1 MPHTVQE
8 IALPADRTGTRRA
21 LTVHRFGTPGA
32 RPKAYVQGGLHADE
46 IPGMLTANHLIHML
60 ASADVAGEVVV
71 VPLCNPIGLAQS
83 VAGSAIGRYALPS
96 GENFNRGF
104 AILAD
109 GAADRLRGR
118 IGADAQ
124 ANIAAVRAALA
135 ATHAAQS
142 PATELAA
149 LRHALL
155 GLALDADIVLDLHC
169 DMEAVVHLYTGDA
182 LWPDA
187 ADLAAEIGA
196 QAVLLASD
204 SGGNPFD
211 EACSAPWWR
220 LAERF
225 AADGPIPPACLA
237 ATVELRGKADV
248 SKQLASAD
256 ADALFRFLAR
266 RGVVRAP
273 VADPPAPLCEATPLA
288 ALERITAPVPGI
300 ILFHAMPG
308 TQLHA
313 GDPVADIVDPTDPA
327 SRHRLTTSTDGLLMA
342 RSNLR
347 FAGVGDLIA
356 SVAGTVPLARS
367 ERGLL
372 FD

>member
-8 IALPADRTGTRRA
+8 IALPSDRTGTRRA

-46 IPGMLTANHLIHML
+46 IPGMIVASRLIGMLETAN
-60 ASADVAGEVVV
+60 VTGEIVV

-83 VAGSAIGRYALPS
+83 VSSSAIGRYALPS

-104 AILAD
+104 AALAD
-109 GAADRLRGR
+109 GAAERLQGR
-118 IGADAQ
+118 IGHDPQ
-124 ANIAAVRAALA
+124 ANVVAVRAALA
-135 ATHAAQS
+135 AAHAARTPVS
-142 PATELAA
+142 ELAA

-169 DMEAVVHLYTGDA
+169 DMEAVVHVYTGDA

-196 QAVLLASD
+196 RAVLLASD
-204 SGGNPFD
+204 SGGDPFD

-225 AADGPIPPACLA
+225 SGDGPIPPACLA

-248 SKQLASAD
+248 SDALARAD
-256 ADALFRFLAR
+256 AEALIRFLAR
-266 RGVVRAP
+266 RGVVQAP

-300 ILFHAMPG
+300 ILFHAQPG
-308 TQLHA
+308 AQLRT
-313 GDPVADIVDPTDPA
+313 GDPVADIADPTDPA
-327 SRHRLTTSTDGLLMA
+327 SRRSLHAGTDGLLMA

-356 SVAGTVPLARS
+356 SIAGTVPQAES
-367 ERGLL
+367 DRGLL

>member
-8 IALPADRTGTRRA
+8 IALPPDRTGTRRS

-46 IPGMLTANHLIHML
+46 IPGMATAHHLVRL
-60 ASADVAGEVVV
+60 LLSAEVAGEVVV
-71 VPLCNPIGLAQS
+71 VPLCNPVGLAQS
-83 VAGSAIGRYALPS
+83 VTGSAVGRYALAT

-104 AILAD
+104 PALTD
-109 GAADRLRGR
+109 GAAERMRGR
-118 IGADAQ
+118 IGPDAA
-124 ANIAAVRAALA
+124 ANVTAVRAALA
-135 ATHAAQS
+135 EAHAATT
-142 PATELAA
+142 PATELAT
-149 LRHALL
+149 LRHTLL

-187 ADLAAEIGA
+187 SDLAAEIGA
-196 QAVLLASD
+196 RAVLLARD
-204 SGGNPFD
+204 SGGDPFD
-211 EACSAPWWR
+211 EACSSPWWR

-248 SKQLASAD
+248 SDALAGAD
-256 ADALFRFLAR
+256 AAALLRFLAR
-266 RGVVRAP
+266 RGVVRAS
-273 VADPPAPLCEATPLA
+273 AAAPPAPLCEATPLA

-300 ILFHAMPG
+300 ILFHAEPG
-308 TQLHA
+308 ARLRA
-313 GDPVADIVDPTDPA
+313 GDAVADLVDPRDPA
-327 SRHRLTTSTDGLLMA
+327 SRRTLRASTDGLLMA

-347 FAGVGDLIA
+347 FAGTGDLIA
-356 SVAGTVPLARS
+356 SIAGSVPLDSAG
-367 ERGLL
+367 RGLL